1 MYERYQKIYDDTCKV
16 QVEKVKLGDVNY
28 YLQCKE
34 LLMQDLIEKAEQTQL
49 EWKNANY
56 EALVE
61 YAQGKIEGFQT
72 ALETL
77 IEIRNLINDNK

>member
-1 MYERYQKIYDDTCKV
+1 MDNRYQKIYDNTCKV

-34 LLMQDLIEKAEQTQL
+34 LLMQDLIQKAQETQL
-49 EWKNANY
+49 EWKNGNH
-56 EALVE
+56 EMLVE
-61 YAQGKIEGFQT
+61 YAQGKIEGFKT

-77 IEIRNLINDNK
+77 MEVRNLINNNK